1 MDLTV
6 SRAYARYVVISDPAI
21 ITVERRSDEELR
33 QTRSIATSLPSVVGP
48 VVAAI
53 ADRLGLPGGP
63 VRLYLRRT
71 EVPPVEQMTE
81 VLTCW
86 WADVPAGLAALAA
99 WPKVES
105 YRPVTFYPRTAIEAV
120 GLSWWRG
127 IVVTL
132 KREAARDVSIPL
144 PAWDSPK
151 VRIHIL
157 EGGYLLRPDEGRG
170 VRGP

>member
-33 QTRSIATSLPSVVGP
+33 QTRSIATSLPSFAGP

-53 ADRLGLPGGP
+53 ADRMGLPGGP

-71 EVPPVEQMTE
+71 EVPPVGQMME

-86 WADVPAGLAALAA
+86 SSDVPPELAALAG

-144 PAWDSPK
+144 PAWDRPK
-151 VRIHIL
+151 VRSHL
-157 EGGYLLRPDEGRG
+157 LKAGYLLQPEEGRA
-170 VRGP
+170 VKS